1 MTGIKG
7 MLSSKGVWGGLI
19 VVLSALLGMFGY
31 TIGLEDQQALTDV
44 VSQIGAMVGGL
55 LAIYGR
61 ITASKRIGRGY

>member
-1 MTGIKG
+1 MNNFKG

-31 TIGLEDQQALTDV
+31 SIGLEDQQALVDA
-44 VSQIGAMVGGL
+44 VSQLGAIIGGV

-61 ITASKRIGRGY
+61 ITATKRIG

>member
-1 MTGIKG
+1 MSNFKG
-7 MLSSKGVWGGLI
+7 VLSSKGVWGGLI

-31 TIGLEDQQALTDV
+31 TIGLEDQQALTDA

-61 ITASKRIGRGY
+61 ITATKRIG

>member
-1 MTGIKG
+1 MNNFKG

-31 TIGLEDQQALTDV
+31 TIGLEDQQALTDA
-44 VSQIGAMVGGL
+44 VSQIGAIVGGL

-61 ITASKRIGRGY
+61 ITATKRIG

>member
-1 MTGIKG
+1 MNNFKG

-31 TIGLEDQQALTDV
+31 TIGLEDQQALVDS
-44 VSQIGAMVGGL
+44 VSQLGAIIGGV

-61 ITASKRIGRGY
+61 ITATKRIG

>member
-1 MTGIKG
+1 MNNFKG

-31 TIGLEDQQALTDV
+31 TIGLEDQQALTDA
-44 VSQIGAMVGGL
+44 VSQIGAIAGGL

-61 ITASKRIGRGY
+61 ITATKRIG

>member
-1 MTGIKG
+1 MNNFKG
-7 MLSSKGVWGGLI
+7 VLSSKGVWGGVI

-31 TIGLEDQQALTDV
+31 TIGLEDQQALTDA

-61 ITASKRIGRGY
+61 VTATKRIDL

>member
-1 MTGIKG
+1 MNNFKG

-31 TIGLEDQQALTDV
+31 QIGLEDQQALVDA
-44 VSQIGAMVGGL
+44 VSQLGAIIGGV

-61 ITASKRIGRGY
+61 ITATKRIG